1 MEKYHEHFSTK
12 QTPQSEPIPGRE
24 AEQKQNRAGGFVFA
38 VDAWTQL
45 DRFLILGTEGNT
57 YYATAREMTRENAKN
72 VLACIKQDG
81 KRVVKR
87 VVEISDAGRAPKN
100 DPALFVLALAAS
112 EGDPS
117 VKREAYQALS
127 KVARIGTHLFH
138 FAEYKKAMGGL
149 GGNGFKRAIGRWYN
163 QMPVNKLALQ
173 VVKYQQRDGWSHR
186 DLLRLAHVR
195 PKDGDKQSILEYVVK
210 GLQNGVP
217 LLDEVPE
224 HLRIIG
230 AAEHAKTLV
239 GSSKVKQLVHLISD
253 YRLPHEC
260 VPNEMKKHPDVWEAM
275 LPSMGITALMRNLNK
290 MTAVGL
296 LSGTSA
302 ATGEVIKR
310 LTNPEDLK
318 RGRVHPMNVLMAL
331 KTYQQGCGMR
341 GSMTW
346 EPVGQVVDALDDAF
360 YLAFDAVEPT
370 GKAVCVALDIS
381 GSMVVP
387 VNGFPFLTCRVAAAA
402 MAMTTIRT
410 EKRHEVLGFTCQSD
424 TYGRHGDAGEDFMSF
439 GAARMYGWAGSGV
452 GRLTITPRQRLD
464 DVCKYC
470 DSLPM
475 GGTDAAMPVQWA
487 LAKKQYFDVFLI
499 YTDNETWAGDM
510 HVTEALRRYR
520 DSINPN
526 AKLVSVAFAANDY
539 SVADP
544 NDAGMM
550 DVCGFDSA
558 IPNILRD
565 FMAPQD

>member
-1 MEKYHEHFSTK
+1 MEKYHEHFK
-12 QTPQSEPIPGRE
+12 PNETPQSEPMPGRE
-24 AEQKQNRAGGFVFA
+24 AEQVKNRAGGYVFT

-57 YYATAREMTRENAKN
+57 YYATAKEMTRENAKN
-72 VLACIKQDG
+72 VVGCIKQDG

-138 FAEYKKAMGGL
+138 FTEYKKSMGGL
-149 GGNGFKRAIGRWYN
+149 GGNGFKRALKRWYN
-163 QMPVNKLALQ
+163 DMPVNKLALQ
-173 VVKYQQRDGWSHR
+173 VVKYQQRDGWSHK

-210 GLQNGVP
+210 GLQNGMP

-239 GSSKVKQLVHLISD
+239 DSSKVKQLVHLIAD

-260 VPNEMKKHPDVWEAM
+260 VPNEMKKHPEIWEAM
-275 LPSMGITALMRNLNK
+275 LPSMGVTALMRNLNK
-290 MTAVGL
+290 MTQVGL
-296 LSGTSA
+296 LDGTSE

-310 LTNPEDLK
+310 LGNPEDLK

-331 KTYQQGCGMR
+331 KTYQQGHGMR
-341 GSMTW
+341 GSLSW
-346 EPVGQVVDALDDAF
+346 DPVGQIVDALDEAF

-370 GKAVCVALDIS
+370 NKAVCVALDIS
-381 GSMVVP
+381 GSMGVG
-387 VNGFPFLTCRVAAAA
+387 VNGFPFLSCREAAAA
-402 MAMTTIRT
+402 MAMVTIRT
-410 EKRHEVLGFTCQSD
+410 EKRHEVLGFTSEGN
-424 TYGRHGDAGEDFMSF
+424 TMGRSAALDDFMPF
-439 GAARMYGWAGSGV
+439 GRARFSGWGRSGV
-452 GRLTITPRQRLD
+452 SRLTISPRQRLD
-464 DVCKYC
+464 DVCNYC
-470 DSLPM
+470 NSQPM
-475 GGTDAAMPVQWA
+475 GGTDAAMPVRWA
-487 LAKKQYFDVFLI
+487 LKKKQYFDVFQV

-510 HVTEALRRYR
+510 HVTEALKRYR
-520 DSINPN
+520 AQVNPE
-526 AKLVSVAFAANDY
+526 AKLVSIAFAANNY

-544 NDAGMM
+544 KDAGMM

-558 IPNILRD
+558 IPSILRD
-565 FMAPQD
+565 FIGPQD